1 MAEVNFVDKDNI
13 YRNTKN
19 SMIKLFAGIIAE
31 ETAPYHDPKVYE
43 ALYNRGGFQLVSNQL
58 PTTKDSLILTSEHS
72 PISEVMVDLQVQGS
86 H

>member
-31 ETAPYHDPKVYE
+31 ETAPYHDPKVFE
-43 ALYNRGGFQLVSNQL
+43 TLYNRGGFQGGRTAGFRPAANNKRLLNPYIRAQSNFR
-58 PTTKDSLILTSEHS
+58 SY
-72 PISEVMVDLQVQGS
+72 G
-86 H
+86 